1 MVACGLTEATPS
13 QRIEMIPIDRITV
26 VNPRLRSKRVFKSIV
41 ENIAEVGL
49 KRPIT
54 VTRRSESGG
63 PFYDLVCG
71 QGRLEAFR
79 DLGQTEVPA
88 LVVVADPEDCL
99 IASLVENCARRQ
111 HQAVDLLQDIGGMR
125 ARGYS
130 DTEIAR
136 KTGFSYDYVHSV
148 ARLLE
153 RGEQR
158 LLRAV
163 EAGYLPISVAM
174 QICESDDQGVQAAL
188 HEAYESNML
197 RGRNLLAARRLVE
210 LRQRAGKASAQQSP
224 RNRTGLSPENLV
236 RAFEEDTARKRLM
249 VKRTQATRS
258 RLMFITEALRQ
269 LSQDDTFMALL
280 EDEGL
285 TTMPARIAARVAHLP
300 ADKA

>member
-1 MVACGLTEATPS
+1 MTTAVPS

-26 VNPRLRSKRVFKSIV
+26 VNPRIRSKRVFKGIV

-79 DLGQTEVPA
+79 ELGQTEVPA
-88 LVVVADPEDCL
+88 LVVVADPDDCL

-111 HQAVDLLQDIGGMR
+111 HQAIDLLQDIGGMR

-136 KTGFSYDYVHSV
+136 KTGLSYDYVHAV

-174 QICESDDQGVQAAL
+174 QICEADDQGVQAAL
-188 HEAYESNML
+188 HQAYENNLL

-210 LRQRAGKASAQQSP
+210 LRQRTGKASTLHGSRRKSP
-224 RNRTGLSPENLV
+224 LSPENLV
-236 RAFEEDTARKRLM
+236 RAFEEDTERKRLM
-249 VKRTQATRS
+249 VKRTQATRN
-258 RLMFITEALRQ
+258 RLVFITEALRQ
-269 LSQDDTFMALL
+269 LSKDESFMAML
-280 EDEGL
+280 EDEDL

-300 ADKA
+300 IAEA